1 MLGRLSY
8 FGVRAADSDRRVVE
22 NIIKEMKLEE
32 LAVRSVSE
40 LSGGE
45 RQKIA
50 IARAMAQQP
59 GLIVFDEPTGNLDP
73 ANEELIILEARKLA
87 KQKNISILSSLHDIN
102 QALYFGDKFFF
113 LKDGKIK
120 YAGSHNIVTKEVIKD
135 IYDVDVKIITVDDRK
150 VVVKNPMMTRIS

>member
-1 MLGRLSY
+1 
-8 FGVRAADSDRRVVE
+8 
-22 NIIKEMKLEE
+22 MKLEE

-87 KQKNISILSSLHDIN
+87 KQKNIYLYCHLCMILTRLYISATSFSSL
-102 QALYFGDKFFF
+102 KME
-113 LKDGKIK
+113 K
-120 YAGSHNIVTKEVIKD
+120 
-135 IYDVDVKIITVDDRK
+135 
-150 VVVKNPMMTRIS
+150 